1 MTKQSWWR
9 PLLAL
14 IAFVLWA
21 PPSLVGLP
29 LAALL
34 IVAPAPPER
43 ARWAV
48 PLAGVIGAMSL
59 ALLLV
64 GDGTGGGGR
73 LAAVTSAFIV
83 VTTAAFV
90 AVMLLRPGPMLRQAL
105 RATAAGFLV
114 TALMIEVLWGTEA
127 WRAMAWEATRQASLT
142 MRFVVE
148 RAPDA
153 FMLYEPIVRFAS
165 VTWPG
170 VLALQTLAGLAL
182 AWNLHVRIT
191 TSALGSPLGRFRDFC
206 IGDAWVWGIVAWLG
220 VLILPVSSALHVAG
234 TNVGIVAGALYVL
247 RGAAIV
253 ITFADAFGISATAL
267 AIVAATAAALAVPLL
282 FVLPG
287 LCTLGI
293 TDTWYHYRRRLAAA
307 RGGRGGQRDSQS
319 NQP

>member
-1 MTKQSWWR
+1 VTRQSWWR
-9 PLLAL
+9 PVLAL

-21 PPSLVGLP
+21 HPSLVGLP

-48 PLAGVIGAMSL
+48 PLAGLIGAMSL
-59 ALLLV
+59 ALLFV
-64 GDGTGGGGR
+64 GNGTGDR
-73 LAAVTSAFIV
+73 LAAVTSAYIIV
-83 VTTAAFV
+83 VTAAFV
-90 AVMLLRPGPMLRQAL
+90 GVLLLRPGAMLRQGL
-105 RATAAGFLV
+105 RATAAGFLM
-114 TALMIEVLWGTEA
+114 TALMIQVLWGSEA
-127 WRAMAWEATRQASLT
+127 WKSLAWEATRQASLT

-170 VLALQTLAGLAL
+170 VLALQTLAGLTL
-182 AWNLHVRIT
+182 ASHLHLRIT
-191 TSALGSPLGRFRDFC
+191 SSALGSPLGRFRDFW

-220 VLILPVSSALHVAG
+220 VLILPVSSVLHVAG
-234 TNVGIVAGALYVL
+234 TNLGIVAGALYVL

-307 RGGRGGQRDSQS
+307 RQRGSPS
-319 NQP
+319 KQP

>member
-1 MTKQSWWR
+1 MTKPSWWR

-21 PPSLVGLP
+21 HPSLVGLP

-34 IVAPAPPER
+34 IAAPAPPER

-59 ALLLV
+59 ALLFV
-64 GDGTGGGGR
+64 GEGTGGGGR
-73 LAAVTSAFIV
+73 LAAVTSAYIV

-105 RATAAGFLV
+105 RATGAGFLV

-127 WRAMAWEATRQASLT
+127 WRALAWEATRQASLT

-170 VLALQTLAGLAL
+170 ILALQTLAGLAL
-182 AWNLHVRIT
+182 AWHLHVRIT
-191 TSALGSPLGRFRDFC
+191 TSALGSPVGRFRDFC

-253 ITFADAFGISATAL
+253 ITFAEAFGISATAL

-307 RGGRGGQRDSQS
+307 RGGRGSQA

>member
-9 PLLAL
+9 PAVAL

-21 PPSLVGLP
+21 HPSLLGLP

-48 PLAGVIGAMSL
+48 PLAGLIGAMSL
-59 ALLLV
+59 ALLFI
-64 GDGTGGGGR
+64 GDGTGGSGGGGR
-73 LAAVTSAFIV
+73 LAAVTSAYIV
-83 VTTAAFV
+83 VITAAFV
-90 AVMLLRPGPMLRQAL
+90 AVMLLQPGPMLRQAL

-127 WRAMAWEATRQASLT
+127 WSGLAWEATRQASLT

-182 AWNLHVRIT
+182 AWHLHLRIT

-206 IGDAWVWGIVAWLG
+206 IGDAWFREI
-220 VLILPVSSALHVAG
+220 AG
-234 TNVGIVAGALYVL
+234 GFKRPGQARAACPRYSLKL
-247 RGAAIV
+247 R
-253 ITFADAFGISATAL
+253 
-267 AIVAATAAALAVPLL
+267 
-282 FVLPG
+282 
-287 LCTLGI
+287 
-293 TDTWYHYRRRLAAA
+293 
-307 RGGRGGQRDSQS
+307 
-319 NQP
+319 